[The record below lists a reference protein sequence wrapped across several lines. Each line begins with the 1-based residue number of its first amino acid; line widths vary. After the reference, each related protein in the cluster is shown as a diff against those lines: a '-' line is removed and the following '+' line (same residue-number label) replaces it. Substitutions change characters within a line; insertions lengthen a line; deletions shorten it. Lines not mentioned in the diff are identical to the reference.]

1 MKNNNFIIITIF
13 IALISF
19 SNSLLG
25 QDNSKNTKIAQTGF
39 QFLTV
44 GTDARATGLG
54 EAYTTVEGSSNSLF
68 YNPAGLARLNSYV
81 DISLNRMQWIGDINY
96 LSGTVGFNFSDGKY
110 GVFGLSFSHIDYGK
124 FQFTRVANVEKG
136 YVDIEG
142 FSQPYSFAV
151 GIGYAKELSDKFSI
165 GGQIK
170 YVKQHLGDSY
180 LPVEVYDTTGKVMGY
195 TTDNQHIKN
204 YALGVLAF
212 DFGTLYKTGYKS
224 LTFGMSVRNFAEEL
238 TYEKEGFQLP
248 LVFRIGI
255 SMDLMDFYEK
265 FKKNHKLML
274 HIDAAH
280 PRSHPEYIAA
290 GLEYS
295 FMNVVALRAGYVTGQ
310 DLYDFTLGFGVKKF
324 GLELNYAYTPYLEFS
339 DVHRLSLRFALF
351 EK

>member
-1 MKNNNFIIITIF
+1 MKNKNLINVTLFASLIFFSTIV
-13 IALISF
+13 
-19 SNSLLG
+19 LG
-25 QDNSKNTKIAQTGF
+25 QESNENKKIAQTGF

-68 YNPAGLARLNSYV
+68 YNPAGLARLNSFV
-81 DISLNRMQWIGDINY
+81 DISLNRMEWIGDINY
-96 LSGTVGFNFSDGKY
+96 LSGTVGFNIDDGKY
-110 GVFGLSFSHIDYGK
+110 GVFGISFSHIDYGE
-124 FQFTRVANVEKG
+124 FQFTRVANVDKG

-142 FSQPYSFAV
+142 FSKPYSFSV
-151 GIGYAKELSDKFSI
+151 GLGYAKELSDKFSV

-180 LPVEVYDTTGKVMGY
+180 LPVEVHDSTGKVTGY
-195 TTDNQHIKN
+195 TINNDNIKN

-224 LTFGMSVRNFAEEL
+224 LAFGMSVRNFAEEL

-265 FKKNHKLML
+265 LKDNHKLML
-274 HIDAAH
+274 RIDAAH
-280 PRSHPEYIAA
+280 PRSHPEYIAVGA
-290 GLEYS
+290 EYT
-295 FMNVVALRAGYVTGQ
+295 FMNMVSLRAGYVTGQ
-310 DLYDFTLGFGVKKF
+310 DLYDFTAGFGIKQF
-324 GLELNYAYTPYLEFS
+324 GFELNYAYTPYIEFS
-339 DVHRLSLRFALF
+339 DVHRISLGFAL
-351 EK
+351 

>member
-1 MKNNNFIIITIF
+1 MKNKNLINITLLVY
-13 IALISF
+13 LIS
-19 SNSLLG
+19 LTTIVLG
-25 QDNSKNTKIAQTGF
+25 QESSENKKIAQTGF

-68 YNPAGLARLNSYV
+68 YNPAGLARLNSSV
-81 DISLNRMQWIGDINY
+81 DISLNRMEWIGDINY
-96 LSGTVGFNFSDGKY
+96 LSGTVGFNLEGGKY
-110 GVFGLSFSHIDYGK
+110 GVFGISFAHIDYGE
-124 FQFTRVANVEKG
+124 FQFTRVANVDKG

-142 FSQPYSFAV
+142 FSKPYAFSV
-151 GIGYAKELSDKFSI
+151 GLGYAKELSDKFSV

-180 LPVEVYDTTGKVMGY
+180 LPVEVVDTTGKVTGY
-195 TTDNQHIKN
+195 TVDNKNIKN

-255 SMDLMDFYEK
+255 SMDLMDFYEELK
-265 FKKNHKLML
+265 DNHKLL
-274 HIDAAH
+274 FRLDAAH

-290 GLEYS
+290 GLEYT
-295 FMNVVALRAGYVTGQ
+295 FMNMVSLRAGYVTGQ
-310 DLYDFTLGFGVKKF
+310 DLYDFTAGFGVKQF
-324 GLELNYAYTPYLEFS
+324 GFELNYAYTPYIEFS
-339 DVHRLSLRFALF
+339 DVHRISLGFAL
-351 EK
+351 